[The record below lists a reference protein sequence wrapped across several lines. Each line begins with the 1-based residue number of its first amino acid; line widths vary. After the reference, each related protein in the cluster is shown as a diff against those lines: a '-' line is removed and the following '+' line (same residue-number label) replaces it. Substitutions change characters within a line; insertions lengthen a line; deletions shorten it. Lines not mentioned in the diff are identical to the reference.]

1 VQQRLVGLVRL
12 AKMLCVL
19 FSLIQIF
26 IPDTAALAVAV
37 QTWAAVLSCAVFAF
51 VVYRV
56 RVPKAARAACK
67 IGS

>member
-1 VQQRLVGLVRL
+1 
-12 AKMLCVL
+12 MLCVL

-26 IPDTAALAVAV
+26 IPDTAALAVEV
-37 QTWAAVLSCAVFAF
+37 QTWAAVLSGAVFAF

-56 RVPKAARAACK
+56 RVPKAASAACK

>member
-12 AKMLCVL
+12 AKMLCAL

-26 IPDTAALAVAV
+26 IPDTAALAAEV

-56 RVPKAARAACK
+56 RVQKAARAACK